1 MSQFEF
7 LELFGFCF
15 FFTCCNLRVLEVC
28 DLCRNLVLIFAFIF
42 SPYSLTTLLPFSC
55 QSKED
60 AYFVVLSKEEGAG
73 LGFSVAGGIDLEQKS
88 VTVSD
93 DASHLFAKLVL
104 KHAGD

>member
-1 MSQFEF
+1 MQ
-7 LELFGFCF
+7 ELG
-15 FFTCCNLRVLEVC
+15 L
-28 DLCRNLVLIFAFIF
+28 DLCFYF
-42 SPYSLTTLLPFSC
+42 SLYSLTTLPPFSC

-93 DASHLFAKLVL
+93 DCKSSFCKASFKACW
-104 KHAGD
+104 